1 MTEAIDATGG
11 RWFSL
16 HLFPRF
22 ARATGEDTD
31 AFLVEDL
38 APLLDGLVS
47 DRRATSWFYV
57 RHVDVDGPHLRVRV
71 RDLTPAGVA
80 ALHAEATLLVKERL
94 GEGAEVHEAPYI
106 PETERFGGPAALPV
120 TEDVFALSTRV
131 ALDGL
136 ARTGH
141 GGERLALAGDLAQAT
156 AAALGMDR
164 YEAARWLR
172 WQTTGWRW
180 SEDVLHTP
188 APVPAPRAEP
198 DGGPAREELMRRA
211 DAVRHGVANGI
222 GVGPVARWA
231 AGLRDADA
239 RLEEVAGRAAAD
251 DGADRSAVWAAGQ
264 ASVWTAV
271 RASLWASHLHLLF
284 NRLGVAPDEQRTVCR
299 LASHALTDTGERK
312 SHHPEDLPAT
322 DAR

>member
-80 ALHAEATLLVKERL
+80 ALHAEAALLVKERL
-94 GEGAEVHEAPYI
+94 GEGAEVHEAPYV

-136 ARTGH
+136 ARTAP

-188 APVPAPRAEP
+188 APVPCPRVAPGSEP
-198 DGGPAREELMRRA
+198 DREELMRRA

-231 AGLRDADA
+231 AGVRDADA
-239 RLEEVAGRAAAD
+239 RLTEGAGCPTE
-251 DGADRSAVWAAGQ
+251 GENADRSAVWAAGR
-264 ASVWTAV
+264 ASVRAAV

-299 LASHALTDTGERK
+299 LASRALTDTGERG
-312 SHHPEDLPAT
+312 SHLPEDHPAT
-322 DAR
+322 DPR

>member
-94 GEGAEVHEAPYI
+94 GEGAEVHEAPYV

-141 GGERLALAGDLAQAT
+141 GGERLALAGT
-156 AAALGMDR
+156 SR
-164 YEAARWLR
+164 RPR
-172 WQTTGWRW
+172 RRRSGWTVTRP
-180 SEDVLHTP
+180 P
-188 APVPAPRAEP
+188 AGCAGR
-198 DGGPAREELMRRA
+198 RRA
-211 DAVRHGVANGI
+211 
-222 GVGPVARWA
+222 GVGPRTSCTPRPPCPPRAPNPT
-231 AGLRDADA
+231 AGPR
-239 RLEEVAGRAAAD
+239 V
-251 DGADRSAVWAAGQ
+251 RS
-264 ASVWTAV
+264 
-271 RASLWASHLHLLF
+271 
-284 NRLGVAPDEQRTVCR
+284 
-299 LASHALTDTGERK
+299 
-312 SHHPEDLPAT
+312 
-322 DAR
+322 